1 MGVCTTP
8 EGLPTLPLGR
18 AIGETLGETSGNN
31 LNFLVNL
38 HIGGGGASKFQ
49 ILAYHRKCVF
59 FFKKKLKRGLTGN
72 VAYALGMKA
81 ILRGL
86 FAYWRDLFWPQRP
99 L

>member
-18 AIGETLGETSGNN
+18 AIGETLGETFGNN

-38 HIGGGGASKFQ
+38 QIGRGVHQGFEYAHI
-49 ILAYHRKCVF
+49 
-59 FFKKKLKRGLTGN
+59 TGN
-72 VAYALGMKA
+72 VAYP
-81 ILRGL
+81 LRGL
-86 FAYWRDLFWPQRP
+86 FAYWRDLFRPQRP